1 MIIFQIVVLR
11 TMHIAQRIFVSRGKL
26 KIWHVI
32 RLKCVR
38 RNCVIVFL
46 KRLLGRRFSFR
57 SLGRREEQEM
67 RKTERES
74 VRVGDERA
82 GNRKEIQVSFQH
94 RFRSAAKRF
103 CEFELK
109 FHQATTP
116 LLFLAIIV
124 PHRIHVALF
133 FLPSAPSSSFRCKYS
148 AGKTNSWQTSRRETT
163 SSRVSTQPVKMR
175 RRRRLRRQKRDVTR
189 RYAARFPRHF
199 VASCVFGMEFILFIT
214 VASPWAPR
222 RAIFFRYAYSSC
234 WK

>member
-1 MIIFQIVVLR
+1 
-11 TMHIAQRIFVSRGKL
+11 MHIAKRIFVSWGKL

-57 SLGRREEQEM
+57 SLGRREEQGV
-67 RKTERES
+67 RKTERAW
-74 VRVGDERA
+74 VGDERA

-133 FLPSAPSSSFRCKYS
+133 FLPPAPLLLSAATTVRGKPIRGRHPAERQRLLVYPRSPSKCEVVVGYADRS
-148 AGKTNSWQTSRRETT
+148 A
-163 SSRVSTQPVKMR
+163 M
-175 RRRRLRRQKRDVTR
+175 
-189 RYAARFPRHF
+189 
-199 VASCVFGMEFILFIT
+199 
-214 VASPWAPR
+214 
-222 RAIFFRYAYSSC
+222 
-234 WK
+234 

>member
-1 MIIFQIVVLR
+1 MKIFRIFVLQ
-11 TMHIAQRIFVSRGKL
+11 TMRIAKRIFVSRGKL

-57 SLGRREEQEM
+57 SLGRREEQGV
-67 RKTERES
+67 RKTERERE
-74 VRVGDERA
+74 RVGDERA
-82 GNRKEIQVSFQH
+82 GNRKEIQVPFQH

-124 PHRIHVALF
+124 PHRIHVAPF
-133 FLPSAPSSSFRCKYS
+133 FLPSAPLLLS
-148 AGKTNSWQTSRRETT
+148 AASTVRGKPIRGRHPAERQ
-163 SSRVSTQPVKMR
+163 
-175 RRRRLRRQKRDVTR
+175 RLLVYPRSPSKCEVVVG
-189 RYAARFPRHF
+189 YADRSA
-199 VASCVFGMEFILFIT
+199 M
-214 VASPWAPR
+214 
-222 RAIFFRYAYSSC
+222 
-234 WK
+234 